1 MKKKSFIASLVA
13 AVTLGLG
20 ISAKGISSNEF
31 QGDDDTQ
38 EVRVAVVESGSSYYH
53 KLRKMGNKWYD
64 DERDL
69 VLDMIYSLFKRG
81 LTSKEIFTEF
91 KVNDTRTRLSED
103 EKKVLFKF
111 ILEYNTEKFS
121 IEPPKYKVIYDLGL
135 DFCQYFI
142 EEHRNKLNLE
152 ISSSRKRKSSFYNEV
167 SEKRFHFYKKIKTC
181 IELLLDLHKKNYRKL
196 KGSEITMYNN
206 FNLVTTKYIEY
217 HYIETRKIELW
228 NYLNSLNMDDFKE
241 NEDIWIRVPNQGKE
255 VLEDGKL
262 RINFSKINHSLT
274 TITVPHALKRD
285 LPFRLVFSTA
295 LGESNYGGKNDSSVG
310 AQGIFQIKPGP
321 YRDRMGESIPSKSN
335 SDWNFKT
342 IDAGIRQLEWIA
354 KDLVNT
360 SVNQYSKVPIFSDF
374 SELSDSNKKIVFEII
389 LINSI
394 YHSGIKGDFNNPETL
409 QYIRIMLSSFKY
421 GYTFENT
428 MRIDIN
434 SVNYIENMVVF

>member
-142 EEHRNKLNLE
+142 
-152 ISSSRKRKSSFYNEV
+152 F
-167 SEKRFHFYKKIKTC
+167 F
-181 IELLLDLHKKNYRKL
+181 
-196 KGSEITMYNN
+196 
-206 FNLVTTKYIEY
+206 
-217 HYIETRKIELW
+217 
-228 NYLNSLNMDDFKE
+228 
-241 NEDIWIRVPNQGKE
+241 
-255 VLEDGKL
+255 
-262 RINFSKINHSLT
+262 
-274 TITVPHALKRD
+274 
-285 LPFRLVFSTA
+285 
-295 LGESNYGGKNDSSVG
+295 G
-310 AQGIFQIKPGP
+310 A
-321 YRDRMGESIPSKSN
+321 
-335 SDWNFKT
+335 
-342 IDAGIRQLEWIA
+342 
-354 KDLVNT
+354 V
-360 SVNQYSKVPIFSDF
+360 
-374 SELSDSNKKIVFEII
+374 
-389 LINSI
+389 
-394 YHSGIKGDFNNPETL
+394 
-409 QYIRIMLSSFKY
+409 
-421 GYTFENT
+421 
-428 MRIDIN
+428 
-434 SVNYIENMVVF
+434 